1 MEISIYIKKWSI
13 GQIRFDFLENICTP
27 NGAPFSTQA
36 SCSGEME
43 REGVPVE
50 VCFPGVQRRLAFS
63 SKCLGIALGIRFK

>member
-1 MEISIYIKKWSI
+1 MEISIYIKKMVDWSNKV
-13 GQIRFDFLENICTP
+13 RFLGKHMYP